1 MVQLSS
7 EHEAMK
13 TTKQQ
18 TKAKTMEE
26 MFAQVSAEVDFERRS
41 RSGHQNLIG
50 HGQGDKLC
58 ASTIMKMDISKDQ
71 FLVGDVFMRKY
82 YTVFDRD
89 NDKVGLAE
97 ANTSEKVAALNQGS
111 SSTD

>member
-7 EHEAMK
+7 EHELMK
-13 TTKQQ
+13 KS
-18 TKAKTMEE
+18 KSESMEDA
-26 MFAQVSAEVDFERRS
+26 FAQITSEVEFERGKRH
-41 RSGHQNLIG
+41 RYQNLLAS
-50 HGQGDKLC
+50 GQGDKVC

-71 FLVGDVFMRKY
+71 FLVGDVFMRKF

-97 ANTSEKVAALNQGS
+97 AKTSDKVEALSAMN
-111 SSTD
+111 